1 MATKKYTNKGL
12 VEYLE
17 SKLGTPYVYGMDGQ
31 VFTKTHLNNLKKS
44 YKSIYNAD
52 YVKQVSKSLGKQV
65 FDCSGSMNSYL
76 MDDGKKYD
84 SKKDYSSSSIYE
96 LSPLRKHISA
106 YESMPIGSIVWREGH
121 VGTYVGNGYVI
132 ETRSAYGKGLE
143 KRKISEGNWKY
154 IVLHPAI
161 EYDTEVKADPVVS
174 KPKYSKIIEVLQIR
188 LKKAGYKDKN
198 GHVLTIDGIIGPITI
213 SACPVLTK
221 GCKGPIVKSAKR
233 LLIKAGY
240 NIELNTTFDSE
251 TTKAVKLFQ
260 AAKGIPVTGKI
271 GSKTWKYLTGYL
283 K

>member
-1 MATKKYTNKGL
+1 MAKKKYTNIGL
-12 VEYLE
+12 VKYLE

-31 VFTKTHLNNLKKS
+31 VFTKTHLNNLKKT
-44 YKSIYNAD
+44 YKSIYNDD

-65 FDCSGSMNSYL
+65 FDCSGSINSYI
-76 MDDGKKYD
+76 MDDGKNYD
-84 SKKDYSSSSIYE
+84 PKRDYSSSSIYE
-96 LSPLRKHISA
+96 KSPLRKHISA

-121 VGTYVGNGYVI
+121 VGTYVGDGYVI

-161 EYDTEVKADPVVS
+161 EYENETKVETES
-174 KPKYSKIIEVLQIR
+174 EPKYSRIIEVLQIR

-198 GHVLTIDGIIGPITI
+198 GHVLVIDGIVDPLTI
-213 SACPVLTK
+213 SACPVITK

-240 NIELNTTFDSE
+240 DIELNTVFDSE
-251 TTKAVKLFQ
+251 TTKAVKSFQ
-260 AAKGIPVTGKI
+260 KVKGIPVTGKI